1 MGTRII
7 SKLNLLSSI
16 LSPAG
21 EQRLM
26 APADAPGAI
35 FFVIF
40 AIRWCKGLS
49 SAFQPHEH
57 RFLQARNGFMA
68 GGASAWVA
76 AVKLDLYSD
85 NHPGQAAGR
94 CGNGGCRRA
103 ERRRRKREA
112 NGSRRDPEQMGIM

>member
-40 AIRWCKGLS
+40 AIRRCKGLS

-68 GGASAWVA
+68 AVASAWVA
-76 AVKLDLYSD
+76 ASSALSSISIPTII
-85 NHPGQAAGR
+85 PGKQPDAAAMVDAAVL
-94 CGNGGCRRA
+94 NATA
-103 ERRRRKREA
+103 ENARQR
-112 NGSRRDPEQMGIM
+112 